1 MDERRK
7 GCGSLE
13 ESTRTGTGA
22 DICLSEAR
30 LKRQRKV
37 VKRERGSRSEG
48 SRDERKSRK
57 EGCGGAL
64 FTGQGHKVY
73 CDFVRQQL

>member
-22 DICLSEAR
+22 DICVSEAR

-37 VKRERGSRSEG
+37 ENGSRSEG